1 MALEYLKEL
10 RQNGTDRRD
19 EMSILINGG
28 FRDYQAIKEAEEAEV
43 GLFLCGRECL
53 DVTLRLS

>member
-10 RQNGTDRRD
+10 RQNGTNRRD

-43 GLFLCGRECL
+43 GFFVFGREYL
-53 DVTLRLS
+53 DANYFY

>member
-43 GLFLCGRECL
+43 LL
-53 DVTLRLS
+53 

>member
-43 GLFLCGRECL
+43 GWFICAWEG
-53 DVTLRLS
+53 VS